1 MDEFRIEI
9 WDIVYRARGPK
20 TIDELSQIVNQDN
33 ETVRAAVDHHW
44 FDVVEG
50 MVSIA
55 VARHDAMK

>member
-20 TIDELSQIVNQDN
+20 TIDELSRIVNQDSQ
-33 ETVRAAVDHHW
+33 TVRDAVDHDW

-50 MVSIA
+50 MVTIA
-55 VARHDAMK
+55 IARHDAME